1 MKAIQFFAITAL
13 GAALFASCSNEEE
26 LATGSYPSDNLIR
39 VTAGVNNDMTRSD
52 EAVTPTSLTQN
63 FSLTVVNN
71 TNDKYS
77 YANEIFSPKGTE
89 WSCGKNL
96 LWQNLSTPVEIVA
109 LYPAKDAST
118 FSGVYS
124 KEDKSYGTITY
135 GVNSDQSTAA
145 EADDLLIYHNANFV
159 PKNDLKAEKLDIQFN
174 HAFCRVDIEVT
185 IGTEFN
191 ASTGLAENPI
201 QRIRVEGTKTTADI
215 SFASAEPFFTVT
227 PSESGDATSITPTQG
242 DFTPAASATDQ
253 AVAKYS
259 CIVIPQ
265 TADLKVLL
273 HTSDRE
279 FEWTG
284 SQMALVSGKQYTL
297 QLNMKKSATAR
308 KFILRE
314 RESEMITQKE
324 TEHEE
329 DDKTPLHMGSQP
341 APGRMQFGS

>member
-13 GAALFASCSNEEE
+13 GAALFASCSNQEE

-52 EAVTPTSLTQN
+52 EATTALTKN

-77 YANEIFSPKGTE
+77 YANEIFSLKGGTE
-89 WSCGKNL
+89 WRCDNKL

-109 LYPAKDAST
+109 LYPATAANT

-124 KEDKSYGTITY
+124 KENKSYGTITY
-135 GVNSDQSTAA
+135 GVNPDQSKAD
-145 EADDLLIYHNANFV
+145 EADDLLLYHNTNFV
-159 PKNDLKAEKLDIQFN
+159 PEKDLKEEKLDIQFN

-185 IGTEFN
+185 IGSEFN
-191 ASTGLAENPI
+191 ATNGLAENPI
-201 QRIRVEGTKTTADI
+201 QGIRVEGTKIAADI
-215 SFASAEPFFTVT
+215 NLASASPTIT
-227 PSESGDATSITPTQG
+227 AKGDAASITPTPG
-242 DFTPAASATDQ
+242 DFTPAASAANQ
-253 AVAKYS
+253 AVARYS
-259 CIVIPQ
+259 CMVIPQ
-265 TADLKVLL
+265 TADLNIVL

-284 SQMALVSGKQYTL
+284 KQMKLESGEQYTL
-297 QLNMKKSATAR
+297 QLNMTKKSTTAR

-314 RESEMITQKE
+314 RK
-324 TEHEE
+324 
-329 DDKTPLHMGSQP
+329 
-341 APGRMQFGS
+341 

>member
-71 TNDKYS
+71 NNANFS
-77 YANEIFSPKGTE
+77 YANEIFSLNGTE
-89 WSCGKNL
+89 WRCDNKL
-96 LWQNLSTPVEIVA
+96 LWQNLTTPVEIVA
-109 LYPAKDAST
+109 LYPATDANT

-124 KEDKSYGTITY
+124 KENKSYGTITY
-135 GVNSDQSTAA
+135 SVNSDQSKTDDANN
-145 EADDLLIYHNANFV
+145 DLLLYHNASFK
-159 PKNDLKAEKLDIQFN
+159 PEKDLKDGKLNIEFK

-185 IGTEFN
+185 IGSEFN

-215 SFASAEPFFTVT
+215 SFASTEPFFTVT
-227 PSESGDATSITPTQG
+227 PSESGDATSITPTPG
-242 DFTPAASATDQ
+242 TFTPAASATDQ

-279 FEWTG
+279 YEWTG
-284 SQMALVSGKQYTL
+284 SQMELVSGKQYTL

-314 RESEMITQKE
+314 RK
-324 TEHEE
+324 
-329 DDKTPLHMGSQP
+329 
-341 APGRMQFGS
+341 

>member
-1 MKAIQFFAITAL
+1 MKAKQFFAITAL

-39 VTAGVNNDMTRSD
+39 VTAGVNNDMTRGD

-71 TNDKYS
+71 TNNNFS
-77 YANEIFSPKGTE
+77 YANEIFSLNGTE

-109 LYPAKDAST
+109 LYPAKDANT

-124 KEDKSYGTITY
+124 KENNTVGTINY
-135 GVNSDQSTAA
+135 SVNSDQSKST
-145 EADDLLIYHNANFV
+145 ADDDANDLLLYHNASYV
-159 PKNDLKAEKLDIQFN
+159 PENDRKDGKLNIQFD

-185 IGTEFN
+185 IGSEFN
-191 ASTGLAENPI
+191 ATDGLAANPI
-201 QRIRVEGTKTTADI
+201 KRIRVEGTKTTADI
-215 SFASAEPFFTVT
+215 SFASAETTFTPT
-227 PSESGDATSITPTQG
+227 GDATNITPTPG

-265 TADLKVLL
+265 TATLKVLL

-284 SQMALVSGKQYTL
+284 KQMTLESGKQYTL

-314 RESEMITQKE
+314 RK
-324 TEHEE
+324 
-329 DDKTPLHMGSQP
+329 
-341 APGRMQFGS
+341 

>member
-39 VTAGVNNDMTRSD
+39 VTAGVNNDMTRGD
-52 EAVTPTSLTQN
+52 EATTALNKN

-71 TNDKYS
+71 NNDKYS
-77 YANEIFSPKGTE
+77 YANEIFSLSSGTE
-89 WSCGKNL
+89 WTCSNKL
-96 LWQNLSTPVEIVA
+96 LWQNLTTPVEIVA
-109 LYPAKDAST
+109 LYPATDANT

-135 GVNSDQSTAA
+135 GVKSDQSTAA
-145 EADDLLIYHNANFV
+145 EANDLLLYHNANFV
-159 PKNDLKAEKLDIQFN
+159 PKNDLKEEKLDIEFN

-185 IGTEFN
+185 IGSEFN
-191 ASTGLAENPI
+191 ATDGLAANPI
-201 QRIRVEGTKTTADI
+201 KGIRVEGTKIAADI
-215 SFASAEPFFTVT
+215 GLASASPTIT
-227 PSESGDATSITPTQG
+227 AKGDAASITPTPG
-242 DFTPAASATDQ
+242 TFTPATSATAK
-253 AVAKYS
+253 AVARYS

-265 TADLKVLL
+265 TADLNIVL

-279 FEWTG
+279 YEWTG
-284 SQMALVSGKQYTL
+284 TQMALESGKQYTL

-314 RESEMITQKE
+314 RK
-324 TEHEE
+324 
-329 DDKTPLHMGSQP
+329 
-341 APGRMQFGS
+341 

>member
-52 EAVTPTSLTQN
+52 EATTALTKN
-63 FSLTVVNN
+63 FSLTVVNQ

-77 YANEIFSPKGTE
+77 YANEIFSLSGGTE
-89 WSCGKNL
+89 WTCTNKL

-109 LYPAKDAST
+109 LYPATDANT

-124 KEDKSYGTITY
+124 KENKSYGTITY
-135 GVNSDQSTAA
+135 GVKPDQST
-145 EADDLLIYHNANFV
+145 DDKTNDLLLYHNANFV
-159 PKNDLKAEKLDIQFN
+159 PKNNLEDGKLNILFN

-185 IGTEFN
+185 IGSEFN
-191 ASTGLAENPI
+191 ATNGLAENPI
-201 QRIRVEGTKTTADI
+201 QGIRVEGTKTTAEI
-215 SFASAEPFFTVT
+215 GFVSTEPFFTVT
-227 PSESGDATSITPTQG
+227 PSESGDATSIIPTPG
-242 DFTPAASATDQ
+242 DFTSAASATDQ
-253 AVAKYS
+253 AVARYS

-265 TADLKVLL
+265 AATLKVVL

-279 FEWTG
+279 YEWTG
-284 SQMALVSGKQYTL
+284 TKMALESGKQYTL
-297 QLNMKKSATAR
+297 QLNMTNKSTTAR

-314 RESEMITQKE
+314 RK
-324 TEHEE
+324 
-329 DDKTPLHMGSQP
+329 
-341 APGRMQFGS
+341 

>member
-39 VTAGVNNDMTRSD
+39 VTAGVNNDMTRGD
-52 EAVTPTSLTQN
+52 EATTALNKN

-77 YANEIFSPKGTE
+77 YANEIFSLSSGTE
-89 WSCGKNL
+89 WTCSNKL
-96 LWQNLSTPVEIVA
+96 LWQNLTTPVEIVA
-109 LYPAKDAST
+109 LYPATDASK

-124 KEDKSYGTITY
+124 KENNTIGTITY
-135 GVNSDQSTAA
+135 GVNPDQSTAD
-145 EADDLLIYHNANFV
+145 EADDLLFYHNTNFV
-159 PKNDLKAEKLDIQFN
+159 PKDDLKEEKLDIQFN

-185 IGTEFN
+185 IGSEFN
-191 ASTGLAENPI
+191 ASTGLAANPI
-201 QRIRVEGTKTTADI
+201 QGIRVEGTKISADI
-215 SFASAEPFFTVT
+215 GLASASPTIT
-227 PSESGDATSITPTQG
+227 AKGDAASITPTPVT
-242 DFTPAASATDQ
+242 FTPAANATEQ

-259 CIVIPQ
+259 CMVIPQ
-265 TADLKVLL
+265 TADLNVVL

-279 FEWTG
+279 YEWTG
-284 SQMALVSGKQYTL
+284 SQMALESGKQYTL

-314 RESEMITQKE
+314 KVKR
-324 TEHEE
+324 
-329 DDKTPLHMGSQP
+329 
-341 APGRMQFGS
+341 

>member
-13 GAALFASCSNEEE
+13 GAALFASCSNQEE

-39 VTAGVNNDMTRSD
+39 VTAGVNNDMTRGD
-52 EAVTPTSLTQN
+52 EATATALTKN

-77 YANEIFSPKGTE
+77 YANEIFSLSSGTE
-89 WSCGKNL
+89 WTCSNKL
-96 LWQNLSTPVEIVA
+96 LWQNLTTPVEIVA
-109 LYPAKDAST
+109 LYPATDANT

-124 KEDKSYGTITY
+124 KENKSYGTITY

-145 EADDLLIYHNANFV
+145 EADDLLIYHNARFV
-159 PKNDLKAEKLDIQFN
+159 PKDDLKEEKLDIQFN

-185 IGTEFN
+185 IGSEFN
-191 ASTGLAENPI
+191 ATTGLAENPI
-201 QRIRVEGTKTTADI
+201 QRIRVGGTQIAADI
-215 SFASAEPFFTVT
+215 NLASASPTIT
-227 PSESGDATSITPTQG
+227 AKGDATSIIPTPG
-242 DFTPAASATDQ
+242 DFTKAANATEQ

-265 TADLKVLL
+265 NAALKVLL

-284 SQMALVSGKQYTL
+284 TQMELESGKQYTL

-314 RESEMITQKE
+314 RK
-324 TEHEE
+324 
-329 DDKTPLHMGSQP
+329 
-341 APGRMQFGS
+341 